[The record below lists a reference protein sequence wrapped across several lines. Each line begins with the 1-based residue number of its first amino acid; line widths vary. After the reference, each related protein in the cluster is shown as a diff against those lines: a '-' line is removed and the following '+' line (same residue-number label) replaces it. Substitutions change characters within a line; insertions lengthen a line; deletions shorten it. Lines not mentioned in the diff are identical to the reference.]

1 MCLLMSEYDKK
12 SLLQNGHLKTVL
24 PSGSTVGLQIFSL
37 STGVLTIGSLKIE
50 IKPYYFKLYI
60 V

>member
-50 IKPYYFKLYI
+50 IKPHYL
-60 V
+60 